1 MEFDEWDGALADMGV
16 ELDEVSEILG
26 VSMDE
31 IESWRDQGSVP
42 QTAIDFLAAG
52 NLDTEDAIAYAEDEL
67 KRE

>member
-16 ELDEVSEILG
+16 ELDEVSKEILG

-52 NLDTEDAIAYAEDEL
+52 NLDTEDAIAYAGYG
-67 KRE
+67 

>member
-1 MEFDEWDGALADMGV
+1 MKF
-16 ELDEVSEILG
+16 SEILG

-52 NLDTEDAIAYAEDEL
+52 NLDTEDAIA
-67 KRE
+67 

>member
-1 MEFDEWDGALADMGV
+1 MKF
-16 ELDEVSEILG
+16 SEILG